1 MEQLLP
7 EIITAS
13 VSVAVSYG
21 VMRTE
26 IKNLKQKMEKYEND
40 HDLVIRIDAKIDGLA
55 DSIKELKFIIEEQ
68 RSKK

>member
-1 MEQLLP
+1 MEQLIP

-26 IKNLKQKMEKYEND
+26 IKHLKQKIDKYEDD
-40 HDLVIRIDAKIDGLA
+40 HDLVIRIDAKVDNLA
-55 DSIKELKFIIEEQ
+55 DMMKEMKTIMEK